1 MEKYLR
7 RILNIIDDN
16 KHKMRDGD
24 YIEMCNNL
32 HKIRKI
38 NARER
43 SEKCFRTIIKLVKC
57 TIITKI
63 GLKIII
69 KKAIM
74 KAMQKFLSII
84 FTNSL

>member
-38 NARER
+38 
-43 SEKCFRTIIKLVKC
+43 K
-57 TIITKI
+57 
-63 GLKIII
+63 
-69 KKAIM
+69 
-74 KAMQKFLSII
+74 
-84 FTNSL
+84 